1 MKDVIELAKRAAV
14 SDASMLL
21 LGESGTGKE
30 LFARSI
36 HQWSHRQSMPFV
48 VINCM
53 ALTESLL
60 ENELFGHE
68 KGAYTGADS
77 VRKGKIELAD
87 EGTIFLDEIGDMP
100 SQLQAKLLRLL
111 QDHEFHRVGG
121 SRLIRVNLRV
131 IAATNR
137 DLAQAVKDGTFRK
150 DLFFRL
156 NVVSLSMPPLRER
169 PEDIQGLVELFLRR
183 HLNEIGK
190 QKMEFTEAA
199 LSQLLHYHWPG
210 NIRELDNTI
219 ARAVVLGS
227 EKTIGPEQLGLTIED
242 NAVFPK
248 ESGLSYHDALD
259 QYGRYLIDKALRQAN
274 GHRTKAAEILQLQ
287 RSYFF
292 RLMKQKQISEGLVKG
307 EESENV

>member
-1 MKDVIELAKRAAV
+1 
-14 SDASMLL
+14 
-21 LGESGTGKE
+21 
-30 LFARSI
+30 
-36 HQWSHRQSMPFV
+36 
-48 VINCM
+48 
-53 ALTESLL
+53 
-60 ENELFGHE
+60 
-68 KGAYTGADS
+68 
-77 VRKGKIELAD
+77 
-87 EGTIFLDEIGDMP
+87 
-100 SQLQAKLLRLL
+100 
-111 QDHEFHRVGG
+111 
-121 SRLIRVNLRV
+121 
-131 IAATNR
+131 
-137 DLAQAVKDGTFRK
+137 
-150 DLFFRL
+150 
-156 NVVSLSMPPLRER
+156 
-169 PEDIQGLVELFLRR
+169 
-183 HLNEIGK
+183 
-190 QKMEFTEAA
+190 MEFTEAA
-199 LSQLLHYHWPG
+199 LSQLLHYHWPR